1 MKIPVDDIT
10 ESAREIKFS
19 ERIDGLNDLYKNNQF
34 RDFGFPPLLEV
45 DLVYYRSGQEIFFKG
60 SFGGTLEG
68 SCSRCLRSYSFPL
81 NKEFDFV
88 LSPDP
93 SKSGRKIEELSREDL
108 GLSYYSTEEIELAP
122 LIKEQVMLALPTR
135 PLCHENCRGLCG
147 SCGVD
152 LNKETCAC
160 SSSDRRSTDGDFSNA
175 QSRSLVHVDICCI
188 LSVAERRGKIGLRKC
203 QYQREELQKE

>member
-10 ESAREIKFS
+10 ESAKEIRFA
-19 ERIDGLNDLYKNNQF
+19 ERIDGLNDLYKNGQF
-34 RDFGFPPLLEV
+34 RDFGFPPFLEV

-60 SFGGTLEG
+60 SFGGKLEG
-68 SCSRCLRSYSFPL
+68 NCSRCLRSYSFPL
-81 NKEFDFV
+81 NKAFDFV

-93 SKSGRKIEELSREDL
+93 SKPGRKIEELRREDL
-108 GLSYYSTEEIELAP
+108 GLSYYSTEEINLAP

-152 LNKETCAC
+152 LNKETCDCTCPTA
-160 SSSDRRSTDGDFSNA
+160 DPRMAIFRTLKVG
-175 QSRSLVHVDICCI
+175 R
-188 LSVAERRGKIGLRKC
+188 
-203 QYQREELQKE
+203 